1 MSHDF
6 IHYLKSVFETDLW
19 DLFQAKI
26 MPKTCTEQVMSF
38 LSKTAASFRV
48 STHLLNQFTHFK
60 PPFIHFSIFWA
71 FILITN
77 II

>member
-6 IHYLKSVFETDLW
+6 IHYLKSVFETDLC
-19 DLFQAKI
+19 DLFQTRI
-26 MPKTCTEQVMSF
+26 MPEIGTKQIMTFVSQ
-38 LSKTAASFRV
+38 TAASFRV

-60 PPFIHFSIFWA
+60 PSFIHFSIFWA
-71 FILITN
+71 FTN

>member
-6 IHYLKSVFETDLW
+6 IHYLKSVFETDLR

-60 PPFIHFSIFWA
+60 PPFIHFSIFWT

-77 II
+77 VI